1 MFDAGVMTTTQTP
14 ATAAPQRRSVVLY
27 LTSGGLSIFG
37 NALAAIV
44 LPVIVLTKTGQIGA
58 AALVA
63 AVTAVPQLL
72 AAIGGGVIADRFG
85 RKRLSIIADL
95 GSAAS
100 IAVLPLIEL
109 TVGLSLGWFIAAALV
124 GAIFDVPGMTAREA
138 LLPAV
143 ARAGKLP
150 VARLSGINEGLSGLG
165 MLIGPAL
172 GGLLVAVTA
181 PTTALWVTAI
191 TSGLAAL
198 ATALLPRGLDRMP
211 TITTAE
217 TVTTAEDG
225 AASRPPVPFGPRAAL
240 ADLREGLRIVRR
252 EPTVL
257 WLCGLT
263 VGAFLVI
270 GPVVA
275 LLLPAWFTEAG
286 QPGLMGP
293 VISAIAFGGLVG
305 AGLYSLLGT
314 KISNRVTITIGLVV
328 MAVGLTGVMIF
339 PPYPLLLT
347 AAVLA
352 GSGSGFFGPVFTT
365 VITERIPEQAYGR
378 VLGLQ
383 NAGTLAAAPVGMV
396 LAGFVAEQWSVAAAG
411 WTLAVLW
418 LIITVG
424 SLASPWLRGID
435 RTAGAEEVR

>member
-1 MFDAGVMTTTQTP
+1 MTATQTP
-14 ATAAPQRRSVVLY
+14 IAAVPQRRSVVLY
-27 LTSGGLSIFG
+27 LASGGLSIFG

-100 IAVLPLIEL
+100 IAMLPLIEL
-109 TVGLSLGWFIAAALV
+109 TVGLSLGWFIAAALL
-124 GAIFDVPGMTAREA
+124 GAVFDVPGMTAREA

-172 GGLLVAVTA
+172 GGLLVAVA
-181 PTTALWVTAI
+181 DPTTALWVTAI

-198 ATALLPRGLDRMP
+198 ATALLPRGLDRVP
-211 TITTAE
+211 TDSAVE
-217 TVTTAEDG
+217 DPAGPKKVT
-225 AASRPPVPFGPRAAL
+225 PFGPRAAL

-270 GPVVA
+270 GPLVA
-275 LLLPAWFTEAG
+275 LLLPAWFVAAG

-305 AGLYSLLGT
+305 AGLYTVLGT
-314 KISNRVTITIGLVV
+314 KISNRVTITIGLLV
-328 MAVGLTGVMIF
+328 MAIGLIGVMIF
-339 PPYPLLLT
+339 PPYPVLLA

-365 VITERIPEQAYGR
+365 VLTERIPEQAYGR
-378 VLGLQ
+378 VVGLQ
-383 NAGTLAAAPVGMV
+383 NSGTLAAAPVGMA
-396 LAGFVAEQWSVAAAG
+396 LAGFIAEQWSVMAAG
-411 WTLAVLW
+411 WALAVLW

-424 SLASPWLRGID
+424 SLVSPWLRGVNQGGID
-435 RTAGAEEVR
+435 RTAEVAEAR

>member
-1 MFDAGVMTTTQTP
+1 MFDPDVMTTTQTP
-14 ATAAPQRRSVVLY
+14 ATAAPPRRSVVLY
-27 LTSGGLSIFG
+27 LTSGALSIFG
-37 NALAAIV
+37 NSLAAIV

-58 AALVA
+58 AALVG
-63 AVTAVPQLL
+63 AVTALPQLL

-85 RKRLSIIADL
+85 RKRLSVVADV
-95 GSAAS
+95 GSALS
-100 IAVLPLIEL
+100 IAALPLIDL
-109 TVGLSLGWFIAAALV
+109 TLGLSLGWFIAAALL
-124 GAIFDVPGMTAREA
+124 GALFDVPGMTAREA

-150 VARLSGINEGLSGLG
+150 VARLSGINEGLAGLG
-165 MLIGPAL
+165 MLVGPAL
-172 GGLLVAVTA
+172 GGLLVAVA
-181 PTTALWVTAI
+181 DPPTALWVTAI

-198 ATALLPRGLDRMP
+198 ATALLPRGLDQLP
-211 TITTAE
+211 QDAAAE
-217 TVTTAEDG
+217 ESTEPKPA
-225 AASRPPVPFGPRAAL
+225 RRYGPRAAL
-240 ADLREGLRIVRR
+240 ADLRDGLRILRR

-270 GPVVA
+270 GPLVA
-275 LLLPAWFTEAG
+275 LLLPAWFTAAG

-293 VISAIAFGGLVG
+293 VISAIALGGLIG
-305 AGLYSLLGT
+305 AVLYSTFATL
-314 KISNRVTITIGLVV
+314 ISNRVTITLGLVV
-328 MAVGLTGVMIF
+328 MAFGLVGVMIF

-352 GSGSGFFGPVFTT
+352 GGGSGFFAPVFTT
-365 VITERIPEQAYGR
+365 VLTERIPEHAYGR

-383 NAGTLAAAPVGMV
+383 NSGTLAAAPVGIA

-418 LIITVG
+418 LIITVI

-435 RTAGAEEVR
+435 RTAGAEAEG

>member
-1 MFDAGVMTTTQTP
+1 MTTTQTP
-14 ATAAPQRRSVVLY
+14 ITAVPQRRSVVLY
-27 LTSGGLSIFG
+27 LASGGLSIFG

-85 RKRLSIIADL
+85 RKRLSIVADL

-109 TVGLSLGWFIAAALV
+109 TVGLSLGWFIAAALL
-124 GAIFDVPGMTAREA
+124 GALFDVPGMTAREA

-150 VARLSGINEGLSGLG
+150 VARLSGINEGISGLG

-172 GGLLVAVTA
+172 GGLLVAAVN

-191 TSGLAAL
+191 TSALAAL
-198 ATALLPRGLDRMP
+198 ATALLPRGLDRVP
-211 TITTAE
+211 TDPADQA
-217 TVTTAEDG
+217 VDAK
-225 AASRPPVPFGPRAAL
+225 PFGPRAAL

-275 LLLPAWFTEAG
+275 LLLPAWFVAVG

-293 VISAIAFGGLVG
+293 VISAIALGGLIG
-305 AGLYSLLGT
+305 AGVYTVLGT
-314 KISNRVTITIGLVV
+314 KISNRVTVTIGLVV
-328 MAVGLTGVMIF
+328 MAVGLIGVMIF
-339 PPYPLLLT
+339 PPYPVLLV

-365 VITERIPEQAYGR
+365 VLTERIPEQAYGR

-383 NAGTLAAAPVGMV
+383 NSGTLAAAPVGMA
-396 LAGFVAEQWSVAAAG
+396 LAGFIAEQWSVVAAG
-411 WTLAVLW
+411 WALAVLW

-424 SLASPWLRGID
+424 SLASPWLRGINQGGINQGGIN
-435 RTAGAEEVR
+435 RTAEVEEAR